1 MPLPPYGEQR
11 RTILGHFLSMDPTPM
26 LVFELTLALVTGVVW
41 WSVRASEAKRSRSI
55 EYRSPAK

>member
-1 MPLPPYGEQR
+1 
-11 RTILGHFLSMDPTPM
+11 MDPTPM